1 MMRGYGRYGGGGGG
15 GMYDDD
21 DDKITMTWDQEFK
34 SSICGACLLKL
45 LMKTSIV

>member
-1 MMRGYGRYGGGGGG
+1 MMHGYGRYGGGV
-15 GMYDDD
+15 MYDDD
-21 DDKITMTWDQEFK
+21 DRITMPWDHKFK

>member
-1 MMRGYGRYGGGGGG
+1 MRGYGRYGGGGGG

-21 DDKITMTWDQEFK
+21 DDRITMTWDHKFK